1 MARLND
7 AQWNAIR
14 SVWEYDPDEPSHEVA
29 AARAG
34 KKYQFKPPS
43 KSNVYARCVKD
54 KWERRGSLNG
64 INAAAQRK
72 ADSMVSS
79 DGTRNEQNEQNAAGS
94 AKQNGVPNPALAQA
108 SRTESEDLRAEVNA
122 RHRTEWKNVAVLRQE
137 AVALRNTNADQ
148 AMFKAKFVKIIAEA
162 TAIQQAG
169 ERKAWGLDILVDPG
183 AMKDMTDEQL
193 QAIIDGKSTS

>member
-1 MARLND
+1 MARLTEP
-7 AQWNAIR
+7 QWNAIR

-29 AARAG
+29 ASRAG

-43 KSNVYARCVKD
+43 KSNVYARCQKE

-72 ADSMVSS
+72 ADTIVSS
-79 DGTRNEQNEQNAAGS
+79 DGTRNEQNEQNAGGG
-94 AKQNGVPNPALAQA
+94 AKQNGVPNPSMAQA

-122 RHRTEWKNVAVLRQE
+122 RHRTEWKQIAVLRQE
-137 AVALRNTNADQ
+137 ALGLRATNLDT
-148 AMFKAKFVKIIAEA
+148 AMFKMKLAKVAAET

-169 ERKAWGLDILVDPG
+169 ERKAWGLDILVDVG
-183 AMKDMTDEQL
+183 SLKDMTDEQL
-193 QAIIDGKSTS
+193 QAIIDGKSAT